1 MHEIVLPGQS
11 SLRYLPTYKLSQD
24 HIELFFS
31 VLRQRFGNNN
41 NPDSVQLEFALKR
54 MLTVKLKPSLTGNCA
69 SQDRA
74 CTSQVSPLRPIPEA
88 SSKPNDEL
96 EVEECEVPEFPS
108 LSSLSMYVSNVS
120 VYIAGYVGRSLLKK
134 LDCEPCATALFH
146 LDPFYAKI
154 RSDYVLVDEKDNGGL
169 FVPSEDVGLVCKET
183 ERTIRELEAVSSNLK
198 KVSSREIEKMTL
210 GKLLRSNVF
219 SDLRFT
225 LTEDHTAESSH
236 AC

>member
-1 MHEIVLPGQS
+1 MTAMTPNAN
-11 SLRYLPTYKLSQD
+11 SQKCTL
-24 HIELFFS
+24 HI
-31 VLRQRFGNNN
+31 
-41 NPDSVQLEFALKR
+41 
-54 MLTVKLKPSLTGNCA
+54 A
-69 SQDRA
+69 S
-74 CTSQVSPLRPIPEA
+74 CT
-88 SSKPNDEL
+88 K
-96 EVEECEVPEFPS
+96 
-108 LSSLSMYVSNVS
+108 
-120 VYIAGYVGRSLLKK
+120 
-134 LDCEPCATALFH
+134 PCATALFH

-169 FVPSEDVGLVCKET
+169 FVPSEDLGLVCKET

-236 AC
+236 VYHLLQLIIEQYTKIRLHHIARQRTLSLSPSTVRTQMNKLVLFRGQ